1 MEVKFVVF
9 PAFFDETRWLL
20 GGGSPAPSVDAPQ
33 ADQPGDQPW
42 QPEDLGGSTRG
53 TESRDSGS
61 WDVSFGRKT
70 MQKISEKH
78 RVQLS
83 KPPTLSEIAMWKAE
97 ISLEKSN
104 PTIGWW
110 EKVLGRLPLYFIGL
124 KVPNR
129 NKKPGLV

>member
-61 WDVSFGRKT
+61 
-70 MQKISEKH
+70 
-78 RVQLS
+78 
-83 KPPTLSEIAMWKAE
+83 
-97 ISLEKSN
+97 
-104 PTIGWW
+104 
-110 EKVLGRLPLYFIGL
+110 
-124 KVPNR
+124 
-129 NKKPGLV
+129 